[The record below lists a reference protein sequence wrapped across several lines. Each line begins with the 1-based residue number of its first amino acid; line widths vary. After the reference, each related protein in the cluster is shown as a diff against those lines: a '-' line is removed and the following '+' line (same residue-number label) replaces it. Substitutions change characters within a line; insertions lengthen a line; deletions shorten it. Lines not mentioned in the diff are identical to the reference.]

1 MNQTVIIILAVLIGL
16 VLFCKTDNK
25 REKFNNDSFYY
36 RSPPLS
42 YNAEACQR
50 LCDNTEGCDSYYFDP
65 SNRAC
70 WMNSYYKY
78 GDIYYPYV
86 NNTYFWVPSRFR
98 FGKYFGQ
105 MRNFRPAIKYK
116 KEY

>member
-1 MNQTVIIILAVLIGL
+1 MNQTIVIIIVIIICLA
-16 VLFCKTDNK
+16 LFCTSDKQEN
-25 REKFNNDSFYY
+25 FYY

-50 LCDNTEGCDSYYFDP
+50 LCDNTDGCNSSYFDP
-65 SNRAC
+65 STRAC

-86 NNTYFWVPSRFR
+86 NNTYFWTPSRFR
-98 FGKYFGQ
+98 FGKYFGKL
-105 MRNFRPAIKYK
+105 RNARPLKS
-116 KEY
+116 